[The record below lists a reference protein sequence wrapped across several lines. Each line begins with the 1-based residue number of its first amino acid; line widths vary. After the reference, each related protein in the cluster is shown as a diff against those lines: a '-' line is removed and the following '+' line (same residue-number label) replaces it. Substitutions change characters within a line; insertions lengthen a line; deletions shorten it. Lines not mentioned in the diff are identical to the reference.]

1 LIFVKKNSMQLV
13 KEALLEQFT
22 FNSRREFESLPENI
36 RLEFF
41 AHMVVRRYRKG
52 DALFV
57 EGGYPA
63 GIFYILRGY
72 VKKFKLLMGYGEQ
85 IISIYGNGELIG
97 YAALLSQEK
106 YPDSAVALSES
117 EVGFISA
124 ETLQMLQR
132 KYDDL
137 NRMLM
142 RNLGHEFGVLS
153 NIIASNAQRNVR
165 QRVAIA
171 LIILGEKMTA
181 DGQSVRN
188 FRVPRRE
195 IANMVATTVE
205 SIVRVLREFQ
215 NEGIISVEGRKI
227 TIHDEQALL
236 KIIQ

>member
-1 LIFVKKNSMQLV
+1 
-13 KEALLEQFT
+13 
-22 FNSRREFESLPENI
+22 
-36 RLEFF
+36 
-41 AHMVVRRYRKG
+41 
-52 DALFV
+52 
-57 EGGYPA
+57 
-63 GIFYILRGY
+63 
-72 VKKFKLLMGYGEQ
+72 MGYGEQ

-117 EVGFISA
+117 EIGFISA

-165 QRVAIA
+165 QR
-171 LIILGEKMTA
+171 EKMAA